1 MKLEVLLFDLVDIN
15 EVDKNIIIKEIKEGT
30 YKEKTDRFMVT
41 CTGIDKDFYET
52 SRKNESEAL
61 KDVLSKKVLIN
72 Y

>member
-1 MKLEVLLFDLVDIN
+1 
-15 EVDKNIIIKEIKEGT
+15 
-30 YKEKTDRFMVT
+30 MVT